1 MSQMSLR
8 EVRESSQAAVLW
20 DVARGRVVWANAAG
34 IALFDSQSL
43 FDLIDRPFD
52 SSEAGLVSLRE
63 LASELNE
70 GASQTGDFA
79 FPSVGI
85 ETPISC
91 SCSLRKLADGRHGV
105 LMVQQRSVQ
114 PTLSEAPA
122 GLQVAMQLLPT
133 PVVIFN
139 RQGTVIY
146 KNDSAST
153 FFADGE
159 SKTVE
164 TFLAERKLVIPF
176 ARLEAAS
183 LVSQSGKTEGRHG
196 PREVMIALRRLDNSE
211 PAFAVA
217 TIDDV
222 TDRRAL
228 AARMSH
234 LVEDEDQ
241 VQNIDQDVAFR
252 KVGQSIIDEMSA
264 SDEAKERPEQS
275 PAPEG
280 ATRPTEVQ
288 QKTQLE
294 PATPKVASGGRQRT
308 IPDTIKQAMER
319 SGEAVII
326 MQRNA
331 LAFATERAASLFEF
345 DSCDDLIASTDLATT
360 LSTLGPSLEEHEF
373 VTAKGNI
380 VVADA
385 MVTSIPWLHGPARQF
400 RIKPARSPRPKQQL
414 LTTGPT
420 SLPANGV
427 TWQLPPA
434 VTARATSA
442 PELENSDTML
452 AETVLQAR
460 PGGDFHAATE
470 EIQAIL
476 DVVNDGIITLDS
488 KARILSFSAG
498 AESIFGTS
506 IGDVIGLPLTNLLH
520 ATSIPVFDNYVA
532 SLQQPGL
539 ASVFNDGREVLAKIG
554 DSGTMPLFLT
564 LGRLKLQSSDAVF
577 CAVVRD
583 ITQWKRTEA
592 ELRAAKEAAEKV
604 SAQKSDFLA
613 RIGHELRTPI
623 NAILGFSDLMRRDKG
638 DALRHEKYLGYAH
651 DIHASGT
658 HLLSLINDLLD
669 LSKAEAGRM
678 DMTFGA
684 VSISDVVDYATRMLE
699 REAAE
704 RGVIMRTSISE
715 KLPRVVADLRAMRQ
729 ILINMVSNAVKYTD
743 AGGEVTVSANV
754 GKTGQL
760 KLRIRDTGIGMT
772 EAEIGNALEPFK
784 RIATQGRETLGTGL
798 GLPLTKALAEA
809 NRASFDITSEPGRGT
824 TVEITFPTT
833 RVLAD

>member
-1 MSQMSLR
+1 
-8 EVRESSQAAVLW
+8 
-20 DVARGRVVWANAAG
+20 
-34 IALFDSQSL
+34 
-43 FDLIDRPFD
+43 
-52 SSEAGLVSLRE
+52 
-63 LASELNE
+63 
-70 GASQTGDFA
+70 
-79 FPSVGI
+79 
-85 ETPISC
+85 
-91 SCSLRKLADGRHGV
+91 
-105 LMVQQRSVQ
+105 
-114 PTLSEAPA
+114 
-122 GLQVAMQLLPT
+122 
-133 PVVIFN
+133 
-139 RQGTVIY
+139 
-146 KNDSAST
+146 
-153 FFADGE
+153 
-159 SKTVE
+159 
-164 TFLAERKLVIPF
+164 
-176 ARLEAAS
+176 
-183 LVSQSGKTEGRHG
+183 VSQSGKAQGRHG
-196 PREVMIALRRLDNSE
+196 LREVMIALRRLDNSE

-228 AARMSH
+228 AARMTH
-234 LVEDEDQ
+234 HFEDEDQ
-241 VQNIDQDVAFR
+241 VQNIDQDAAFR

-264 SDEAKERPEQS
+264 TKQPKKEVPEKLAS
-275 PAPEG
+275 PESGTPSEREDQQPEPV
-280 ATRPTEVQ
+280 AS
-288 QKTQLE
+288 KI
-294 PATPKVASGGRQRT
+294 ASGGRQRT

-326 MQRNA
+326 MQRDA
-331 LAFATERAASLFEF
+331 LAFATEKAATLFEF
-345 DSCDDLIASTDLATT
+345 DTSEDLIASADLAAA
-360 LSTLGPSLEEHEF
+360 LSALGPSLEEQEF
-373 VTAKGNI
+373 VTAKGNV
-380 VVADA
+380 VVADT

-400 RIKPARSPRPKQQL
+400 RIKPARSVRPKQDL
-414 LTTGPT
+414 LTSRSIPP
-420 SLPANGV
+420 SANGAGR
-427 TWQLPPA
+427 PIIPNMMPK
-434 VTARATSA
+434 TAPS
-442 PELENSDTML
+442 PETDSSDTML
-452 AETVLQAR
+452 AETAPQSR
-460 PGGDFHAATE
+460 PGNDFHAATE

-498 AESIFGTS
+498 AESIFGNS
-506 IGDVIGLPLTNLLH
+506 IGEVIGLPLANLLDPE
-520 ATSIPVFDNYVA
+520 SIPIFDNYVA

-539 ASVFNDGREVLAKIG
+539 ASVFNDGREIIAKVG
-554 DSGTMPLFLT
+554 DSGTTPLFLT
-564 LGRLKLQSSDAVF
+564 LGRMKLQNSDAVF
-577 CAVVRD
+577 CAIVRD

-684 VSISDVVDYATRMLE
+684 VSISDVVEYATRMLE

-704 RGVIMRTSISE
+704 RGVIMRTAISE

-729 ILINMVSNAVKYTD
+729 ILINMISNAVKYTD

-772 EAEIGNALEPFK
+772 EDEINDALEPFK
-784 RIATQGRETLGTGL
+784 RVATQGRETQGTGL